1 MADVLAEHLTL
12 DTQVKLYR
20 GTVLNILKKG
30 GDELPL
36 DVDEQVWLVRLTC
49 MTDATTSHKHSQLLV
64 NSIMLRVVYGGD
76 T

>member
-1 MADVLAEHLTL
+1 MLSEHLTL

-36 DVDEQVWLVRLTC
+36 NVDEEV
-49 MTDATTSHKHSQLLV
+49 
-64 NSIMLRVVYGGD
+64 
-76 T
+76 